1 MAASLRA
8 AATRILRPAV
18 LPGEGLR
25 RIFHTQQLSK
35 STRAYEEGH
44 RPSIFTLKEYRASR
58 IQETKEQLYDLIA
71 GAEANSKTFLL
82 NKSLLKDLS
91 TQVKPRPEDPHWCK
105 ISRTKKVT
113 DITMSA
119 GILVIS
125 GLTYYALT
133 SCPEIVKFGDY
144 LVTAESVPMIRER
157 LQRQVIQERLQRQAV
172 QERLSKQYGYW
183 PVATAEGVDKQD
195 GYQRV
200 ATAEGAD
207 KQDAYQPV
215 AAAEGAYKRDGYQPV
230 ATAEGADKQDGY
242 QRVATAEGAD
252 KQDGYQRVATAE
264 REWTQARG
272 NLQKQAE

>member
-8 AATRILRPAV
+8 AATRMLRPAV

-25 RIFHTQQLSK
+25 RIFRTQQLSK

-119 GILVIS
+119 GILAIS

-157 LQRQVIQERLQRQAV
+157 LQRQAV
-172 QERLSKQYGYW
+172 QERLSKQYGYQ
-183 PVATAEGVDKQD
+183 PVAAAEGADKQD

-215 AAAEGAYKRDGYQPV
+215 AAAAGADKQDGYQPV
-230 ATAEGADKQDGY
+230 STAEGADKRDGY

-252 KQDGYQRVATAE
+252 KQDGYQPVATAE
-264 REWTQARG
+264 RERTQARG